1 MAPLKTLL
9 STAALALALLAGTA
23 ANAAAAGP
31 TPCWR
36 QVISDWYDGRI
47 DNVYP
52 PHCYREAIDHLPEDV
67 ETYSSARDEI
77 NRALY
82 ASLRHDRDGYGGAGG
97 TGGTGGT
104 GAIAGTSVGPTASG
118 PEGPGGGE
126 APGGVLTR
134 LLEALGPSNAQSVPL
149 PLLVLAVIALLLL
162 AAAAASFVAKR
173 VQARRPSGPP
183 PVPATAPAQPRKQ
196 P

>member
-1 MAPLKTLL
+1 MAPLKTFL
-9 STAALALALLAGTA
+9 STAALALALLASTVATA
-23 ANAAAAGP
+23 SAAG
-31 TPCWR
+31 TVPCWK
-36 QVISDWYDGRI
+36 QVINDWYDGRI

-52 PHCYREAIDHLPEDV
+52 AHCYREAIDRLPEDV

-82 ASLRHDRDGYGGAGG
+82 AALRHDRDGYGGGSAGAG
-97 TGGTGGT
+97 V
-104 GAIAGTSVGPTASG
+104 GATAAG

-126 APGGVLTR
+126 APGGILTR
-134 LLEALGPSNAQSVPL
+134 LLEALGPSNAESVPL

-162 AAAAASFVAKR
+162 AAAAAGFVAKR
-173 VQARRPSGPP
+173 IQARRPPGPP
-183 PVPATAPAQPRKQ
+183 PVPATAPAHPPKQ

>member
-9 STAALALALLAGTA
+9 STAALALTVLVSA
-23 ANAAAAGP
+23 AAPATAAGP
-31 TPCWR
+31 TPCWK

-67 ETYSSARDEI
+67 QTYSSAKDEI
-77 NRALY
+77 NRALM
-82 ASLRHDRDGYGGAGG
+82 AALRHDRDGYGGGGAAGAG
-97 TGGTGGT
+97 I
-104 GAIAGTSVGPTASG
+104 GATASG
-118 PEGPGGGE
+118 PEGPGGGD

-134 LLEALGPSNAQSVPL
+134 LFEALGPSNAETVPL

-173 VQARRPSGPP
+173 VQARRPPGPP
-183 PVPATAPAQPRKQ
+183 PVPATAPAHPPKQ
-196 P
+196 S